1 MRRPGA
7 LLAIAGGLLCMFASA
22 SVLRAQAWLPPKGE
36 GSFSFTYGNTFVRD
50 HLGVDG
56 TPRDTGHMRTSA
68 LTMSLG
74 YGITDRLA
82 LSADLPYVV
91 SKYMGVNPHRKVA
104 GGADTPPHWRF
115 IDDGDYHGTFADYRI
130 DLRYQVLK
138 GQAVLTPFAAAI
150 IPSHSYT
157 YFAHSGVGRHVHEYL
172 LGTYF
177 GGTLDPLVPGAYA
190 QARYSYAFAERIL
203 GVHHDRSNLDLAL
216 GYFLTPS
223 LDVRAIGSLGYSH
236 GGIELFASD
245 TPEGRALRRSI
256 YWPHH
261 DQIGRE
267 RYVNVAGGVGYALT
281 GTVDVYASYVTTVW
295 GENGHKIKNGINVGF
310 AWGFSPGR
318 IVRRLFPP
326 SDGSPTAS
334 AR

>member
-1 MRRPGA
+1 MKRSHA
-7 LLAIAGGLLCMFASA
+7 LLTIAAGLLCVLTFATD
-22 SVLRAQAWLPPKGE
+22 LLAQAWLPPKGE
-36 GSFSFTYGNTFVRD
+36 GSVAFSYGNTFIRD
-50 HLGVDG
+50 HLGLDG
-56 TPRDTGHMRTSA
+56 TPRDSGHMRTNA
-68 LTMSLG
+68 LTMSVG
-74 YGITDRLA
+74 YGVTDRLA
-82 LSADLPYVV
+82 LSVDLPYVV
-91 SKYMGVNPHRKVA
+91 SKYWGANPHRKVA
-104 GGADTPPHWRF
+104 GGADPPPNWHF

-130 DLRYQVLK
+130 DLRFQVLR

-157 YFAHSGVGRHVHEYL
+157 YFAHSAAGRHVREYL
-172 LGTYF
+172 LGASF
-177 GGTLDPLVPGAYA
+177 GEVLDPLVPNTYV

-203 GVHHDRSNLDLAL
+203 GVHHDRSNVDLAL

-236 GGIELFASD
+236 GGIELFGSD
-245 TPEGRALRRSI
+245 TPEGQALRRSI

-267 RYVNVAGGVGYALT
+267 RYVNVAGGVGYTLT

-310 AWGFSPGR
+310 ALGFSPAQV
-318 IVRRLFPP
+318 VRRLFPP
-326 SDGSPTAS
+326 GGAPPATEAP
-334 AR
+334 

>member
-1 MRRPGA
+1 
-7 LLAIAGGLLCMFASA
+7 
-22 SVLRAQAWLPPKGE
+22 
-36 GSFSFTYGNTFVRD
+36 
-50 HLGVDG
+50 
-56 TPRDTGHMRTSA
+56 MRTSA
-68 LTMSLG
+68 LTMSVA

-91 SKYMGVNPHRKVA
+91 SKYMGVNPHRKVV
-104 GGADTPPHWRF
+104 GGVDTPPDWRF
-115 IDDGDYHGTFADYRI
+115 IDDGDYHGTFADYRF

-138 GQAVLTPFAAAI
+138 GRAVLTPFVAAV

-157 YFAHSGVGRHVHEYL
+157 YFAHSAAGRHVHEYL
-172 LGTYF
+172 VGASF
-177 GGTLDPLVPGAYA
+177 GDVLDPLVPNAYM

-236 GGIELFASD
+236 GGILLFASE
-245 TPEGRALRRSI
+245 TPEGQALRRSI

-261 DQIGRE
+261 DQIGKE

-281 GTVDVYASYVTTVW
+281 GNVDVYASYVATVW

-310 AWGFSPGR
+310 AWGFSPAR
-318 IVRRLFPP
+318 IVRGLFPP
-326 SDGSPTAS
+326 SGGSPAP
-334 AR
+334 AP